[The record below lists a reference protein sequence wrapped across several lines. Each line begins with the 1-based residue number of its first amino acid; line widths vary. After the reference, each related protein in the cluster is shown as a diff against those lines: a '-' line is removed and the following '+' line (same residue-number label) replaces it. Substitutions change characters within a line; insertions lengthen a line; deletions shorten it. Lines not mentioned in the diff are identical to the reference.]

1 MTNMISCKDAITN
14 RPFYLNADK
23 IVSFFQM
30 SDDECDACNVQRP
43 AVCMYIDHPKGR
55 AQIIVVGT
63 AHDLDMYI
71 RSTNM
76 ICL

>member
-1 MTNMISCKDAITN
+1 MTNIISCKDAITK

-43 AVCMYIDHPKGR
+43 AVCVSIEHPAGR
-55 AQIIVVGT
+55 AQIIVSGT
-63 AHDLDMYI
+63 ANDLDLDI